1 MTPAIKGRACYAE
14 GSRIVPE
21 NGNSRVFRPFMR
33 IVAMAD
39 THLQHD
45 RLVVP
50 DGDILVHAGDML
62 QHGGLDELARAIDFL
77 RALPHR
83 IKILVAGNH
92 EVCLERHPARAR
104 ALLDGFVY
112 LQDEAAVIEGLVF
125 YGSPWQP
132 KFRIW
137 AFGATRGAELA
148 SKWAKIPD
156 RVDVLVTHSP
166 PHGFGDR
173 VPWEGE
179 QRRVGCADLLARVRE
194 VRPRLHLFGHIHQD
208 RGLWSEG
215 ATTFANVTTDRAA
228 QPAMTLDL

>member
-1 MTPAIKGRACYAE
+1 
-14 GSRIVPE
+14 
-21 NGNSRVFRPFMR
+21 MR
-33 IVAMAD
+33 IVALAD

-45 RLVVP
+45 GLVVP

-62 QHGGLDELARAIDFL
+62 QHGGLDELARAVDFL

-83 IKILVAGNH
+83 IKIIVAGNH
-92 EVCLERHPARAR
+92 EVCLEKHPAKAR

-112 LQDEAAVIEGLVF
+112 LQDEGTVIDGVVF

-156 RVDVLVTHSP
+156 RVDVLVTHGP

-173 VPWEGE
+173 IRWKDEE
-179 QRRVGCADLLARVRE
+179 RHVGCVDLLARVRE
-194 VRPRLHLFGHIHQD
+194 VQPKLHLFGHIHQD
-208 RGLWSEG
+208 RGLWSDG
-215 ATTFANVTTDRAA
+215 ATRLANVTTDEGAH
-228 QPAMTLDL
+228 PAMTLDL

>member
-1 MTPAIKGRACYAE
+1 
-14 GSRIVPE
+14 
-21 NGNSRVFRPFMR
+21 MR

-45 RLVVP
+45 GLVVP
-50 DGDILVHAGDML
+50 DGDVLVHAGDML
-62 QHGGLDELARAIDFL
+62 QHGGLDELARAVEFL

-83 IKILVAGNH
+83 IKIIVAGNH
-92 EVCLERHPARAR
+92 EVCLEKRPAEAR
-104 ALLDGFVY
+104 ALLDGFLY
-112 LQDEAAVIEGLVF
+112 LEDEAAIVEGFVF

-156 RVDVLVTHSP
+156 RVDVLVTHGP
-166 PHGFGDR
+166 PQGFGDR
-173 VPWEGE
+173 IHWKGE
-179 QRRVGCADLLARVRE
+179 ERRVGCADLLARARQVQ
-194 VRPRLHLFGHIHQD
+194 PKLHLFGHIHQD

-215 ATTFANVTTDRAA
+215 PTTFANVTTDEGSA
-228 QPAMTLDL
+228 PPTVLDLF

>member
-1 MTPAIKGRACYAE
+1 MSSTI
-14 GSRIVPE
+14 
-21 NGNSRVFRPFMR
+21 R

-45 RLVVP
+45 GLVVP

-62 QHGGLDELARAIDFL
+62 QHGSLDELARAADYL
-77 RALPHR
+77 RSLPHR
-83 IKILVAGNH
+83 IKIIVAGNH
-92 EVCLERHPARAR
+92 EVCLEKRPKEAR
-104 ALLDGFVY
+104 ALLDGFLY
-112 LQDEAAVIEGLVF
+112 LQDEAATVAGLVF
-125 YGSPWQP
+125 YGSPWQV

-173 VPWEGE
+173 IEWREE
-179 QRRVGCADLLARVRE
+179 QRRVGCAELLARVRQ
-194 VRPRLHLFGHIHQD
+194 VKPQLHLFGHIHQD
-208 RGLWSEG
+208 RGQWTDG
-215 ATTFANVTTDRAA
+215 ATTFANVTTNEGESPPMVFHLQR
-228 QPAMTLDL
+228 P

>member
-1 MTPAIKGRACYAE
+1 MSSAI
-14 GSRIVPE
+14 
-21 NGNSRVFRPFMR
+21 R

-39 THLQHD
+39 THLYHEG
-45 RLVVP
+45 LVVP

-62 QHGGLDELARAIDFL
+62 QYGSLEELARAADFL

-83 IKILVAGNH
+83 TKIIVAGNH
-92 EVCLERHPARAR
+92 EVCLEKQPAEAR
-104 ALLDGFVY
+104 ALLEGFVY
-112 LQDEAAVIEGLVF
+112 LEDEGAVVDGLSF

-156 RVDVLVTHSP
+156 RVDVLVTHGP

-173 VPWEGE
+173 ILWRDE
-179 QRRVGCADLLARVRE
+179 QRRVGCADLLARVRT
-194 VRPRLHLFGHIHQD
+194 VQPRCHLFGHIHQD
-208 RGLWSEG
+208 GGTWTEG
-215 ATTFANVTTDRAA
+215 PTTFANVTTNEGAS
-228 QPAMTLDL
+228 PPTVIDL